1 MLLAVNLGSR
11 RKRNWLMYNTFLQ
24 HECEQTHDLLV
35 NPKHLCELA
44 GTLQLNPT
52 KSSARKHHC
61 AGR

>member
-1 MLLAVNLGSR
+1 
-11 RKRNWLMYNTFLQ
+11 MYNTFLH

-52 KSSARKHHC
+52 KSSVRKHHC